1 MLLGNHKLK
10 SMNILNKWKDS
21 SFSFEKLGAQAGKK
35 FSEELKQYLGR
46 MCHYD
51 VNKRMKVSE
60 LLEL

>member
-1 MLLGNHKLK
+1 M
-10 SMNILNKWKDS
+10 NKWKDS
-21 SFSFEKLGAQAGKK
+21 PFSFEKLGAQAGKK